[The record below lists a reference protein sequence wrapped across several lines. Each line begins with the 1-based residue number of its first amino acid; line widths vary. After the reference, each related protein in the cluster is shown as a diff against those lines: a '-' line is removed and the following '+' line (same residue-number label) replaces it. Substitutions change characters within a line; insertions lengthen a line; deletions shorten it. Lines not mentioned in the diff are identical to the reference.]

1 MFLKPNNA
9 PRLRYQLIAAT
20 FGRMTVNTAQRMF
33 HPFLTVFSRGL
44 GVPLETLALMLSLR
58 GAFGMSAPL
67 FGPVADRFGRRNAM
81 LIGVAIFCIGLA
93 LAGFFPSLPTVLAA
107 ILLVIVCKFIF
118 DPALQAYLAERTPY
132 SQRGLVIAL
141 TEFGWSGAIL
151 IGIPIL
157 GELINRWGWRS
168 PFLPLAGVGLLAGA
182 WIALVIPSDPPH
194 VAQTTGN
201 GLQRWLI
208 VMHNPA
214 VVGTLAINVV
224 SSGANESLSVV
235 YAGWLEQSFAF
246 SVLQLGLTG
255 TVIGISEMIA
265 EGGVAVLSDRLGKRL
280 TLALGLIVSALSYFL
295 LPVASGRIEWA
306 LAGLFVVYLAFE
318 FAIVA
323 AIPLLSE
330 LMPDHR
336 STVMS
341 TAIASHA
348 AGRMLGSLIGVAA
361 FRHGFVWNGVAAGL
375 MTALGIPLIL
385 WVVRERK

>member
-1 MFLKPNNA
+1 MTLKSNNA

-20 FGRMTVNTAQRMF
+20 FARMTVNTAQRMF

-67 FGPVADRFGRRNAM
+67 FGPVADRLGRRNAM
-81 LIGVAIFCIGLA
+81 LIGTAIFCLGLA
-93 LAGFFPSLPTVLAA
+93 LAGFFPSLPTVMAA
-107 ILLVIVCKFIF
+107 ILLIIVCKFIF

-141 TEFGWSGAIL
+141 TELGWSGAIL
-151 IGIPIL
+151 IGIPLL
-157 GELINRWGWRS
+157 GELIDRWGWRS
-168 PFLPLAGVGLLAGA
+168 PFLPLAGVGLLAGV
-182 WIALVIPSDPPH
+182 WIALVIPADAPRTLR
-194 VAQTTGN
+194 AAGN
-201 GLQRWLI
+201 GLRQWLF
-208 VMHNPA
+208 VMRNPA
-214 VVGTLAINVV
+214 VAGALIINVV
-224 SSGANESLSVV
+224 ASGANESLNVV
-235 YAGWLEQSFAF
+235 YAGWLEKSFAF

-255 TVIGISEMIA
+255 TMIGIAEMIA

-280 TLALGLIVSALSYFL
+280 TLALGLIASSLSYFI
-295 LPVASGRIEWA
+295 LPVVSNSIEWA
-306 LAGLFVVYLAFE
+306 LAGLFAAYLAFE

-323 AIPLLSE
+323 GIPLLSE
-330 LMPDHR
+330 LLPDYR

-341 TAIASHA
+341 TAIASHS
-348 AGRMLGSLIGVAA
+348 AGRMIGSLIGAA
-361 FRHGFVWNGVAAGL
+361 VFRYGFAWNGVVAGL